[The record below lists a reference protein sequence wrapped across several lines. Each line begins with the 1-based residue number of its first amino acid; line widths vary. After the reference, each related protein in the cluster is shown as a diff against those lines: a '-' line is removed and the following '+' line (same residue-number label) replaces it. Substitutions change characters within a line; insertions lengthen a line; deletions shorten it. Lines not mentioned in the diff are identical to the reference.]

1 MSQYW
6 SPFEN
11 AATVA
16 AREDRIK
23 SLEQGGGIDA
33 AAGKELKRLE
43 AESHP
48 ECFTCRTRIESG
60 KFYGPSHDPSPM
72 CRSGKRK
79 HCSCSTC
86 C

>member
-23 SLEQGGGIDA
+23 SLEQGGGIDT
-33 AAGKELKRLE
+33 AAGKEEKRQE
-43 AESHP
+43 D
-48 ECFTCRTRIESG
+48 CITCQQRIEAG
-60 KFYGPSHDPSPM
+60 KFYGPPHTPSPF

-79 HCSCSTC
+79 HCSCQYC
-86 C
+86 Y